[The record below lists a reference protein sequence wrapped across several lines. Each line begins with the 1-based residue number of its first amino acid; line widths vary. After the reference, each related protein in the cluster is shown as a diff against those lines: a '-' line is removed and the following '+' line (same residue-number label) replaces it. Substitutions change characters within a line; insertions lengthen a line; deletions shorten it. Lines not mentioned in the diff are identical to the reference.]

1 MPSLNPATPQQL
13 AETLRV
19 ATASERPIHLGGCF
33 TKRAFGGPIDA
44 NSETISTSSLT
55 CIIEYEPKDL
65 TLSVEA
71 GVRYADLRRLL
82 AENRQMLPFDP
93 PWAETA
99 TIGGIVAANTN
110 GPRRRLYGSIRDF
123 VIGMRFATVEGKLIE
138 TGGMVVKNVAGLDMQ
153 KLLIGSY
160 GTLAALAS
168 VNFKLVPAPPATRTF
183 LMAAPQWELLVAARD
198 GLLGS
203 VLQPAAVDLLNA
215 KASSRCGLTGPVLAV
230 RAGGTERVLD
240 RYQSELKQ
248 FEAFDGER
256 EAEFWRSVEE
266 FTPRFLA
273 DSPSGCVV
281 RVSSTLAGLP
291 KVLASLPEAGVGRA
305 ASGVVYGYFAT
316 PGHARAW
323 LDRHRPE
330 LGPVVFEAVQEA
342 EKSKLALWPVPG
354 DDFDVMK
361 RVKALFDPNNR
372 LNPGRLHGRL

>member
-1 MPSLNPATPQQL
+1 MPNLNPATPQQL

-19 ATASERPIHLGGCF
+19 AADAGRSIHLGGAF
-33 TKRAFGGPIDA
+33 TKRSLGGPIVEDA
-44 NSETISTSSLT
+44 ETVSTAALSR
-55 CIIEYEPKDL
+55 IKEYEPKDL

-71 GVRYADLRRLL
+71 GVRYAEIRRLL
-82 AENRQMLPFDP
+82 AENRQILPFDP
-93 PWAETA
+93 PWANEA

-123 VIGMRFATVEGKLIE
+123 VIGMSFATVEGKLIE

-160 GTLAALAS
+160 GTLAAIAS

-183 LMAAPQWELLVAARD
+183 LLSGPQWELLVEARD
-198 GLLGS
+198 GLLAS

-215 KASSRCGLTGPVLAV
+215 KAASRCGLQDPVLAV
-230 RAGGTERVLD
+230 RAGGSERVLD
-240 RYQSELKQ
+240 RFQSELQQ
-248 FEAFDGER
+248 FEACDGER
-256 EAEFWRSVEE
+256 EAEFWRGVEE
-266 FTPRFLA
+266 FSPRFLA
-273 DSPSGCVV
+273 DTPSGCIV
-281 RVSSTLAGLP
+281 RISTTLAGAP
-291 KVLASLPEAGVGRA
+291 KVLASLPQAGLARA

-330 LGPVVFEAVQEA
+330 LGPVVFEAAPET
-342 EKSKLALWPVPG
+342 EKSKMPLWPAPG
-354 DDFDVMK
+354 DDFEVMK
-361 RVKALFDPNNR
+361 RVKALLDPNNR